1 MNKILVSFIFA
12 FSLLCATEISA
23 QKDDKNKEKI
33 EGCCKKCTCKD
44 CKCNTDCSNCSDC
57 KNNKDCNEC
66 KDCNHKGSCC
76 EQHHN
81 RHHHKGG
88 CCKRGC

>member
-33 EGCCKKCTCKD
+33 ECCCKKCTNVTLIVLTVVIAKTIRTVTNAKIAIIKD
-44 CKCNTDCSNCSDC
+44 IAA
-57 KNNKDCNEC
+57 NNITIDIIIKADVV
-66 KDCNHKGSCC
+66 KGAVDL
-76 EQHHN
+76 
-81 RHHHKGG
+81 
-88 CCKRGC
+88 